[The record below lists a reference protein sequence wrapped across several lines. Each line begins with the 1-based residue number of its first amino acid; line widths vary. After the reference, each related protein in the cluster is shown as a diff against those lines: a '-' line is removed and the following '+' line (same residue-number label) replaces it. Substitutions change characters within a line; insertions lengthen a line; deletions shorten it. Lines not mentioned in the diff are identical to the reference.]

1 MATIQILDETTAN
14 QIAAGEVV
22 ERPSSVVKELVENAI
37 DAGASHVRVELADA
51 GKSLIRVIDD
61 GSGMTQEEII
71 LSLQRH
77 ATSKIVCAAD
87 LATVTSMGFRGE
99 AVPSIAS
106 VSHMTVVS
114 RPRGS
119 SSATPASE
127 VVILGGAI
135 ESAREVA
142 APDGTSITV
151 QNLFYNVP
159 ARLKFLKTNT
169 TELNQ
174 IVDLIQH
181 FSLARPDISFRL
193 YHGPSELF
201 GSDGTGSL
209 HDACVNVFGRDAAR
223 HLIPVEHETLG
234 GMLITGFLGTPEVM
248 RSSRGGQH
256 FFVNRRFVRDR
267 IMVKALDNGY
277 ESVQT
282 IHGRQYPLAVL
293 MITIDPTQVD
303 VNVSPT
309 KTEVRFLRE
318 SELFSG
324 VYHAVQTT
332 LIERGGL
339 VPKIE
344 EKFAP
349 MAVVADPQ
357 ESMMYVAPM
366 HPVRPQE
373 SAAPASY
380 NSPTYVSA
388 FGLDAPASIKPPVYD
403 PFDDIPAAASPVAEP
418 SSSSA
423 ESISPPPAPAEN
435 SAPHRRGLE
444 SLQVL
449 AQTRNMYIV
458 AQTQD
463 SLVLIDQHI
472 AHERVLYERLLS
484 GRGGKIP
491 VQYLV
496 VPITLDLGRREALI
510 VQARLD
516 ELKRAGLE
524 LEAFGGDSFVVR
536 AMPAAIAQR
545 PHPLAVIRS
554 IVDEMV
560 ETTVSRKLLVP
571 AEEVLITASCK
582 MAVKAGDPLS
592 LQEMRALVADLLL
605 CDNPYTCPHGRPIII
620 ELSNQDLDRKFG
632 RI

>member
-1 MATIQILDETTAN
+1 MPEIQILDETTAN

-22 ERPSSVVKELVENAI
+22 ERPSSVVKELVENAL
-37 DAGASHVRVELADA
+37 DAEAGHVRIDLADA

-61 GSGMTQEEII
+61 GIGMTQEEII

-77 ATSKIVCAAD
+77 ATSKIICAAD

-106 VSHMTVVS
+106 VSLMTVVS
-114 RPRGS
+114 RPRGTS
-119 SSATPASE
+119 STTPASE
-127 VVILGGAI
+127 VLISGGSI
-135 ESAREVA
+135 ESARDVA
-142 APDGTSITV
+142 APDGTSVTV

-174 IVDLIQH
+174 IVDLVQH
-181 FSLARPDISFRL
+181 FSLARPDVSFRL
-193 YHGPSELF
+193 YHGDTELF
-201 GSDGTGSL
+201 SSGGTGSL

-223 HLIPVEHETLG
+223 HLIPIEHETPG
-234 GMLITGFLGTPEVM
+234 GMSITGFLGAPAVM

-267 IMVKALDNGY
+267 IMIKALDNGY

-282 IHGRQYPLAVL
+282 IHGRHYPIAAI
-293 MITIDPTQVD
+293 MIGIDPTQVD

-344 EKFAP
+344 EKFTP
-349 MAVVADPQ
+349 MTVVSDPQ
-357 ESMMYVAPM
+357 ESMMYVAPL
-366 HPVRPQE
+366 HPIRPQE
-373 SAAPASY
+373 QTVSTTYTQTA
-380 NSPTYVSA
+380 YVSA
-388 FGLDAPASIKPPVYD
+388 FSPDVAPPERAVEYD
-403 PFDDIPAAASPVAEP
+403 PFDDLQTSPSTPGVESKASVAAATAQPT
-418 SSSSA
+418 
-423 ESISPPPAPAEN
+423 
-435 SAPHRRGLE
+435 PHRSGLA

-458 AQTQD
+458 GQTQE

-472 AHERVLYERLLS
+472 AHERILYERLLS

-491 VQYLV
+491 VQRLV
-496 VPITLDLGRREALI
+496 VPLTLELGRREALI
-510 VQARLD
+510 VIARLD
-516 ELKRAGLE
+516 ELKMAGLE
-524 LEAFGGDSFVVR
+524 LEAFGGDSFLIR

-545 PHPLAVIRS
+545 PRPLEIIRS

-592 LQEMRALVADLLL
+592 LHEMRALIADLLA

-620 ELSNQDLDRKFG
+620 ELSNHDLDRKFG